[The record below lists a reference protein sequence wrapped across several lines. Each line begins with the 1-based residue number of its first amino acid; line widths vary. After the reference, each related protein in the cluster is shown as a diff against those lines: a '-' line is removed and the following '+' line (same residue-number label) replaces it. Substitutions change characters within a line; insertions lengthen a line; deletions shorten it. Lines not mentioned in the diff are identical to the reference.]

1 MQDVAGELMAR
12 GRQVAVARV
21 QGVDDNMAR
30 PHRHGY
36 MEIYLLEQGQRDH
49 WSGGKVHRISAPET
63 ITFPPAD
70 EHFSYSPPGVPFRR
84 VVVYARPEAILYPK
98 VLEAIS
104 GAARVMRPTGA
115 DLATVRALVDQM
127 LHTQE
132 MLGERSQ
139 DELRLQLTQ
148 LLLVLLRQQEV
159 DAATAARETR
169 VARVVRHLHGHYT
182 ERIELES
189 LAERFFVSRH
199 HLAREFRR
207 HTGTTVISYVN
218 DLRVDQARR
227 LLIESEVP
235 IARIAEDVGFTTVTH
250 FNRVFRERTGTTP
263 RQVRRERPSAE
274 ARA

>member
-30 PHRHGY
+30 PHRHDY
-36 MEIYLLEQGQRDH
+36 LEIYLLEEGQRDH
-49 WSGGKVHRISAPET
+49 WSGGEVHRIRAPET
-63 ITFPPAD
+63 VTFPPAD
-70 EHFSYSPPGVPFRR
+70 EHFSYSPPGIPFRR
-84 VVVYARPEAILYPK
+84 VVVYARPESVLYPH
-98 VLEAIS
+98 VLEAVS
-104 GAARVMRPTGA
+104 SSARVFRPTGVG
-115 DLATVRALVDQM
+115 LGTVRALVDQM

-139 DELRLQLTQ
+139 DELRLLLTQ
-148 LLLVLLRQQEV
+148 LLLVLLRQEEI

-169 VARVVRHLHGHYT
+169 VARVVRHLHGTYT
-182 ERIELES
+182 EHIELGA
-189 LAERFFVSRH
+189 LADQFYVSRH
-199 HLAREFRR
+199 HLSREFRR

-227 LLIESEVP
+227 LLTESELP
-235 IARIAEDVGFTTVTH
+235 ISRIAQDVGFTTVTH

-263 RQVRRERPSAE
+263 RHVRSERPDAG
-274 ARA
+274 RW